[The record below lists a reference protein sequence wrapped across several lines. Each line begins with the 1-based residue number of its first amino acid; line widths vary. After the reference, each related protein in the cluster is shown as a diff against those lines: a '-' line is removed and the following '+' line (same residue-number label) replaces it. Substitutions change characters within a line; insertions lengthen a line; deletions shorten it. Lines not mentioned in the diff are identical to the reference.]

1 MNCLV
6 IMQIYYLYYS
16 TCNFAIP
23 GTFISGKRER
33 EGRQDSGKHLSLNHD
48 QAHKLSGI
56 IGGANMYIHRL
67 LPAMGVVHHR
77 STTC

>member
-1 MNCLV
+1 
-6 IMQIYYLYYS
+6 MQFCYS
-16 TCNFAIP
+16 MYIH
-23 GTFISGKRER
+23 IRKERER

-67 LPAMGVVHHR
+67 VPAMGVVHHR